1 MATAQ
6 EILAKIKEN
15 KRKENEKLFRMAE
28 SSSHSSSNNLSTT
41 TTDGSIYRLY
51 SIESTA
57 QQEELL
63 YLHWQAKLLSIKL
76 ANQKKFVLPLAVQ
89 RSKQVYRTLF
99 PKFTMKLNSCTYYV
113 PELVSYIAK
122 HCTYIQQLLDIQS
135 EYLTGITK
143 AQQEVIYSYLLK
155 YNSSQSSSTSPDSFE
170 YSTIKRSKAHS
181 M

>member
-6 EILAKIKEN
+6 EILAKIKES
-15 KRKENEKLFRMAE
+15 KRKENEKLFRVVE
-28 SSSHSSSNNLSTT
+28 SGSNRHSNNLSTT
-41 TTDGSIYRLY
+41 TIDGSVHRLY
-51 SIESTA
+51 SVESTV

-76 ANQKKFVLPLAVQ
+76 ANHKKFVLPLAVQ

-99 PKFTMKLNSCTYYV
+99 PKFTMKLNSRTWYI

-143 AQQEVIYSYLLK
+143 EQQEVIYSYLLK
-155 YNSSQSSSTSPDSFE
+155 YKEQHNASNKLDQCNSN
-170 YSTIKRSKAHS
+170 
-181 M
+181 

>member
-1 MATAQ
+1 MTTAQ

-41 TTDGSIYRLY
+41 TTNGGIHRLY
-51 SIESTA
+51 SIESTL
-57 QQEELL
+57 QQEEIL

-76 ANQKKFVLPLAVQ
+76 TNQKKFVLPLAKQ
-89 RSKQVYRTLF
+89 RSEQVYRTLF

-113 PELVSYIAK
+113 PELASYIAK
-122 HCTYIQQLLDIQS
+122 HCTYIQQFLDIQA

-155 YNSSQSSSTSPDSFE
+155 YKEQHDASNKLD
-170 YSTIKRSKAHS
+170 
-181 M
+181 